1 LFSNQ
6 CQFYNTLFF
15 RVFSIIQIE
24 NKVSVKYK
32 TKNIKTE
39 GNEVFLA
46 TKNQRRANIIS
57 SRNFTLIATRLYR
70 VWLSGSLF
78 CPFKKMRIV
87 ITAIIEKA
95 DDKIKVSL
103 KEKFSLTA
111 GISKYAINRNRTF
124 KNTSNKVYL

>member
-1 LFSNQ
+1 
-6 CQFYNTLFF
+6 
-15 RVFSIIQIE
+15 
-24 NKVSVKYK
+24 
-32 TKNIKTE
+32 
-39 GNEVFLA
+39 
-46 TKNQRRANIIS
+46 
-57 SRNFTLIATRLYR
+57 
-70 VWLSGSLF
+70 
-78 CPFKKMRIV
+78 MRIV

>member
-1 LFSNQ
+1 
-6 CQFYNTLFF
+6 LFF